1 MKAITAKTLFFVL
14 GFALC
19 SALSTGSAAPTAAL
33 AHDIATPAA
42 PPNENLPKATLDTA
56 PEGPMGKVGPGDM
69 LTTPK
74 SREELQKEMVD
85 RERDP
90 AAMDKQMDKTE
101 SGLGLRDKR

>member
-1 MKAITAKTLFFVL
+1 MKAIIAKTPC
-14 GFALC
+14 FALC
-19 SALSTGSAAPTAAL
+19 FALLLGVSAPTAAL
-33 AHDIATPAA
+33 AHGLVNPATA
-42 PPNENLPKATLDTA
+42 PNENLPKVKLDTT
-56 PEGPMGKVGPGDM
+56 PEGPMGQVGPGDM

-101 SGLGLRDKR
+101 SELGLRGKR